1 MSLQA
6 ELAATFVD
14 EWWRAGLREAVLC
27 PGSRSAPLAL
37 ALLADDRLTVHV
49 RLDERSAGFFA
60 LGAAAGSGRAVAVV
74 VTSGTA
80 AGELLPAVLE
90 ADLSGVPLVVVTADR
105 PPELQGVAAAQTV
118 DQVGLFG
125 RAVRHSLAPGVL
137 DEGSRPWWR
146 SYASRLVAEAL
157 GAAGRPGP
165 VHADLAFREPLAG
178 RAAGLPPG
186 RAGGRP
192 WHEVQR
198 SPSAPPAVVDRLLEL
213 AGVGGT
219 PVRGVLVAGG
229 GAAGEQPGGGAAVR
243 ALAGRLGW
251 PVVAEARAWPRC
263 PEGSAV
269 VVAAGDLVVR
279 SPSLGMPELVVH
291 LGAPPTSKAVAA
303 WSAGLAAAGVPRVH
317 VDPSGRFVDP
327 ERAAD
332 LLLVAD
338 PGALAAAATERLEGP
353 GRAGLSRPE
362 GWAGRWAAA
371 EAAAQAALDEVVGA
385 GLDGGGCSEAWVAR
399 ALHDALPD
407 GAVLVA
413 SSSMPI
419 RHVERYGRPRPG
431 APRVVANRGAN
442 GIDGVVSTVLGVAS
456 SVAAPTVGLVGD
468 LAFLHDVS
476 ALVWGRHEAPPAA
489 TLVVVD
495 NGGGEIF
502 ATLPYAGD
510 VDPVRFA
517 RGFTTP
523 QRHDPAAVAAGFGW
537 PVAVVGRRDELVP
550 ALDAAIAAGLAGPS
564 FVVVRVRPSASRAV
578 EAAAEAAA
586 VAAVVA
592 ALGPPAGPPPAGPP
606 PAGPTVGPGRGGV
619 GAVAG

>member
-14 EWWRAGLREAVLC
+14 EWWRAGLREVVLC

-37 ALLADDRLTVHV
+37 ALLADGRMTVHV

-60 LGAAAGSGRAVAVV
+60 LGAAVGSGRAVAVV

-90 ADLSGVPLVVVTADR
+90 ADLAGVPLVVVTADR
-105 PPELQGVAAAQTV
+105 PPELQAVAAAQTV

-125 RAVRHSLAPGVL
+125 RAVRHALAPGVL
-137 DEGSRPWWR
+137 DEASRPWWR

-165 VHADLAFREPLAG
+165 VHADLAFREPLTG
-178 RAAGLPPG
+178 PSTELPPG
-186 RAGGRP
+186 RPAGRP
-192 WHEVQR
+192 WHEVER
-198 SPSAPPAVVDRLLEL
+198 APSAPAAVVDRLLEL
-213 AGVGGT
+213 AGGGAR
-219 PVRGVLVAGG
+219 PVRGVVVAGG
-229 GAAGEQPGGGAAVR
+229 GAAGAQPAGDAAVR

-251 PVVAEARAWPRC
+251 PVVAEARAWPRR
-263 PEGSAV
+263 PDGSAV
-269 VVAAGDLVVR
+269 VVAAGDLLVR
-279 SPSLGMPELVVH
+279 SAALAELAPELVVH
-291 LGAPPTSKAVAA
+291 LGGPPTSKAVAT
-303 WSAGLAAAGVPRVH
+303 WSARLAAAGVPRVQ
-317 VDPSGRFVDP
+317 VEASGRFVDP
-327 ERAAD
+327 ERAVD

-338 PGALAAAATERLEGP
+338 PGALAAAAVERLEATGRRGP
-353 GRAGLSRPE
+353 IQPA
-362 GWAGRWAAA
+362 GWAARWAVA
-371 EAAAQAALDEVVGA
+371 EAAAQAALDDVVGA
-385 GLDGGGCSEAWVAR
+385 GVDGDGCSEAWVAR
-399 ALHDALPD
+399 VLHEALPD

-419 RHVERYGRPRPG
+419 RHVERYARPRPG

-456 SVAAPTVGLVGD
+456 AVAAPTVGLVGD

-489 TLVVVD
+489 TVVVVD

-502 ATLPYAGD
+502 ATLPYAGE
-510 VDPVRFA
+510 VEPGRFA

-537 PVAVVGRRDELVP
+537 PVAVVERRGELVP
-550 ALDAAIAAGLAGPS
+550 ALEAAVAAGVAGPS
-564 FVVVRVRPSASRAV
+564 VVVVRVQPATSRAV
-578 EAAAEAAA
+578 QAAAESAA
-586 VAAVVA
+586 VAAVAA
-592 ALGPPAGPPPAGPP
+592 ALAPPGSAVEPGTAGGSC
-606 PAGPTVGPGRGGV
+606 GGTGS